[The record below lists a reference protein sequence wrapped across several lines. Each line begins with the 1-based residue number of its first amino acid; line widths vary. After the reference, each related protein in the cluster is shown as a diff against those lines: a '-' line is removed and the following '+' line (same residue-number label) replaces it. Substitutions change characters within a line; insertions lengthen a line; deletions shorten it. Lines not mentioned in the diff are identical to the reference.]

1 MLNKQQLLWNR
12 RGAYSTGLGKP
23 QQMQS
28 PAPPLDIVSQGRNEL
43 AGQLYSP
50 SELCSAAFG
59 SYQLHSKWVCGF
71 PQGAAL

>member
-1 MLNKQQLLWNR
+1 MEPQ
-12 RGAYSTGLGKP
+12 GAYSTSLGKP
-23 QQMQS
+23 QQTQS
-28 PAPPLDIVSQGRNEL
+28 PAPSLDIVSQGRNKL

-59 SYQLHSKWVCGF
+59 SY